1 MTEAEQ
7 SQSEVRKRNPDGT
20 FASSYPTFD
29 TNLVSYLSRR
39 APRPS
44 LDFVPYYKFT
54 DNIFGYAT
62 GLDERPSL
70 QELSA
75 IMNSR
80 LGLAWAATA
89 EVAGDAIRNGFI
101 FVEKKSRKEVE
112 KEEIFEY
119 IKNTDLMNQLTH
131 AVRDDRGFGLSF
143 IIKYWSKDDRKE
155 MDQEPPNRPPL
166 KYRTHNPLLMTP
178 INLGSTNEL
187 DYNKDVW
194 NFSGGLFNRY
204 NIHRDRIHVL
214 CLRPVVGHWRGRSV
228 FEPIWTS
235 LHGYFQCLI
244 YLVRGF
250 RNWGDSVPAFFSGD
264 SMPQAHE
271 VDAILDILDKFEM
284 NRKFALGKDDRL
296 EFKQTKIGQGIT
308 ELFEQYKEDICSG
321 LRIPLNQLFGRS
333 VGGGLAGAGAL
344 VSKEDYLQM
353 IGNVQMSITDD
364 ILQILTDAGFDMT
377 GLDLEWE
384 LAVKKTDQQKL
395 LEEGMELQNDI
406 LKEQLKQQK
415 YQNKMLKMQVQM
427 QETRIKLGLAE
438 PMQQPQPQLTE
449 QQKKKAIPVEAE
461 EDFIPAEASNAFRT
475 FYNSIRIDNHIEFP
489 YRFTN
494 GRVEP

>member
-7 SQSEVRKRNPDGT
+7 PQSEARKRNPDGT
-20 FASSYPTFD
+20 FASIYPVYTTD
-29 TNLVSYLSRR
+29 LIGALSRR
-39 APRPS
+39 AAHKA

-54 DNIFGYAT
+54 DNIYGYAS
-62 GLDERPSL
+62 GEDDRPSL

-80 LGLAWAATA
+80 LGVAWAATA
-89 EVAGDAIRNGFI
+89 EVAGDAMRNGFI
-101 FVEKKSRKEVE
+101 FVDKKSRKEVE

-119 IKNTDLMNQLTH
+119 MKNTDLMNQLTH

-143 IIKYWSKDDRKE
+143 LIKYWTKDDRE
-155 MDQEPPNRPPL
+155 VMDQEPPNTPPR
-166 KYRTHNPLLMTP
+166 KYRAHNPLYMTP

-214 CLRPVVGHWRGRSV
+214 CLRPVAGHWRGKSV
-228 FEPIWTS
+228 FEPIWTALS
-235 LHGYFQCLI
+235 GYFQCLI

-250 RNWGDSVPAFFSGD
+250 RNWGDSVPVMFSGD
-264 SMPQAHE
+264 QMPQAHE
-271 VDAILDILDKFEM
+271 VDAVLDIMDKFEM
-284 NRKFALGKDDRL
+284 NRKFALGRDDKL
-296 EFKQTKIGQGIT
+296 DFKTTGIGRGIT
-308 ELFEQYKEDICSG
+308 EIFEQFKEEICAG

-384 LAVKKTDQQKL
+384 LAIKKTDQQKL
-395 LEEGMELQNDI
+395 LEEGMQLQNEM
-406 LKEQLKQQK
+406 LKLQVKQQKEQL
-415 YQNKMLKMQVQM
+415 KMLKMQREM
-427 QETRIKLGLAE
+427 QETRMKLGLTE
-438 PMQQPQPQLTE
+438 PMQQPQLTE

-461 EDFIPAEASNAFRT
+461 EDFIPAEASNAFRA

-489 YRFTN
+489 YKFTN